1 MSREYK
7 HYELRATKKP
17 AKNAV
22 LSTTV
27 AVYRGK
33 DRYYCYVS
41 FSEKLVHYVGKRLP
55 LGVSKDHP
63 AYLSVVVE
71 GNEVFVSARYVSGYP
86 YPTYLWQSKTI
97 PAWLN
102 FYTPKVEDN
111 GNNPEKKAPAK
122 RRARSEAGDPH
133 RSGQASGHGGET
145 QGHRRGESSAG
156 KTHRRAR

>member
-17 AKNAV
+17 AKNEV

-27 AVYRGK
+27 AVYKGARS
-33 DRYYCYVS
+33 YYCYVS
-41 FSEKLVHYVGKRLP
+41 FSEKLVQYVGKKLP

-63 AYLSVVVE
+63 AYLAVLVIGEHTTVY
-71 GNEVFVSARYVSGYP
+71 ATYP
-86 YPTYLWQSKTI
+86 PGSNPVKLWEYDKP

-111 GNNPEKKAPAK
+111 GNDSAKKARRK
-122 RRARSEAGDPH
+122 RSPSGKAGDPDH
-133 RSGQASGHGGET
+133 PGQDSGKA
-145 QGHRRGESSAG
+145 
-156 KTHRRAR
+156 